1 MSTVYIRFPAPPA
14 DREPTS
20 KLCRSPL
27 LEGLL
32 ARADSSAES
41 EAWRADA
48 FRVLSTEPLP
58 AIGPVGL
65 FAAQVG
71 GASGCACVYV
81 ATPVHYQATMTDV
94 RMPQTGVLSLSAA
107 AAAGLADDFNRV
119 FAPGGQSLH
128 AARDGALYCTLAE
141 HVAATTADPAR
152 ALGRAI
158 GAWLPTGAQG
168 ARLRGLMSEIEMWL
182 FDHALNRGRL
192 AAGEPPISGLWL
204 WGGGPPVLSLPQLRG
219 WVVGRDALF
228 SAWSDHAADTADT
241 ANTANTAN
249 TVGASDTGEGPGV
262 AVLEEV
268 PGSPAWD
275 SVEARWIVPAA
286 RRLRANGQARVVL
299 SAGMRRYSLSGRSR
313 WRWWRRPRPWWEYFA

>member
-1 MSTVYIRFPAPPA
+1 VSTVYIRFPAPPA

-27 LEGLL
+27 LEGWL
-32 ARADSSAES
+32 ARADSSAEC

-48 FRVLSTEPLP
+48 FRVLSAEPLP
-58 AIGPVGL
+58 AIGPVRL

-94 RMPQTGVLSLSAA
+94 RMPQTGVLSLPAA
-107 AAAGLADDFNRV
+107 SAAGLAEDFNRV
-119 FAPGGQSLH
+119 FAQGGQTLH

-141 HVAATTADPAR
+141 DVAATTADPAR

-182 FDHALNRGRL
+182 FDHALNRRRL
-192 AAGEPPISGLWL
+192 AVGEPPISGLWL
-204 WGGGPPVLSLPQLRG
+204 WGGGPPVLTLPRLRG

-228 SAWSDHAADTADT
+228 SAWSDHAA
-241 ANTANTAN
+241 NTANTA
-249 TVGASDTGEGPGV
+249 GASDTGEGPGV

-275 SVEARWIVPAA
+275 SVEARWIVPAV
-286 RRLRANGQARVVL
+286 RGLRANGQARVVL